1 MKSRNSDGF
10 ALPTVLISSI
20 IMLIVMLSAVS
31 STVAIRVS
39 LNSQYYN
46 RLAQAAGDAGT
57 AYAKA
62 CLLRNSNTPTWS
74 TAKPLM
80 PNTDCNGDLLPGFT
94 CGDGNA
100 LTEARCSVS
109 IRDKMTTSFIVGSP
123 RVDSGGKAVAVNA
136 AGYTRLYRGSGVNVE
151 PWRQYSGSVLLYTM
165 PKLVITGIG
174 AITGT
179 AQMGQ
184 VLTAGAVTPASATVS
199 YQWQSSAT
207 SGGTYT
213 NIAGATSSTYTPNLA
228 SAGKYLKVVVTG
240 SGGYTGTQTSAATAT
255 VVATDSNWVIVGA
268 QVWASKNLNVGTR
281 IAGITAQTNN
291 STIEKYCYS
300 DTEAN
305 CGTYGGLYQWDEAM
319 QYVTIEGVQGIC
331 PAGSHIPTDTDWK
344 ALEMHLGMTQ
354 AQADLISMWRGTD
367 QGTKLK
373 ASGSSGLNVLVG
385 GYRDSTGS
393 FYNLGTSSSLWTGT
407 QTTVDASI
415 ERSFWTTETGVRRG
429 ALTKNFGL
437 AVRCLRN

>member
-136 AGYTRLYRGSGVNVE
+136 AGYTKLYRGSGVSAE

-165 PKLVITGIG
+165 PKIAITGVG

-179 AQMGQ
+179 AQVGQ
-184 VLTAGAVTPASATVS
+184 TLTAGAVTPAGATVG
-199 YQWQSSAT
+199 YQWQSST
-207 SGGTYT
+207 TPNGTYVD
-213 NIAGATSSTYTPNLA
+213 IAGATANTYIVSP
-228 SAGKYLKVVVTG
+228 SRIGKYLKVKLVGTG
-240 SGGYTGTQTSAATAT
+240 VYSGTLSSIASAQIPANVNWSIIGTQAWARSNLNTGVMISAATPQ
-255 VVATDSNWVIVGA
+255 TDNSIVEKHCYNNLESNC
-268 QVWASKNLNVGTR
+268 T
-281 IAGITAQTNN
+281 
-291 STIEKYCYS
+291 
-300 DTEAN
+300 
-305 CGTYGGLYQWDEAM
+305 TYGGLYQWNEAM
-319 QYVTIEGVQGIC
+319 NYTSTEGSRGIC
-331 PAGSHIPTDTDWK
+331 PAGSHIPSDSDWK
-344 ALEMHLGMTQ
+344 TLEIFLGMSQ
-354 AQADLISMWRGTD
+354 AQADISYAWRGSAEGIIL
-367 QGTKLK
+367 QNGTAGITIPL
-373 ASGSSGLNVLVG
+373 AGLYAG
-385 GYRDSTGS
+385 GS
-393 FYNLGTSSSLWTGT
+393 FSSLSQFAYLLTST
-407 QTTVDASI
+407 QSGADIWSRGLYASYNTI
-415 ERSFWTTETGVRRG
+415 ARYPYSKSYGMS
-429 ALTKNFGL
+429 
-437 AVRCLRN
+437 VRCLGD